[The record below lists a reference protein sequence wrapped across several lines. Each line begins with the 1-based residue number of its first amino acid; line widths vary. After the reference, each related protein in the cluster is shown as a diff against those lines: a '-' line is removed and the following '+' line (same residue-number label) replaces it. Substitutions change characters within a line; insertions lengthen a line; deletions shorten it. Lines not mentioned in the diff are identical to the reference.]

1 MKPRI
6 LYIIL
11 LGVIAL
17 ACSQS
22 TQPGGGGSGY
32 TTDISYD
39 NGDPIMRAAPDRI
52 LLANVHPGT
61 YDAGIM
67 LIRNQIGTS
76 VKGYFAGMAFDSSGY
91 AAEPS
96 SLVMDG
102 VPLEYFRDI
111 LAGDVGISIYAFQS
125 SDTTIGAHGD
135 TLSFSYIGFDN
146 ENFSTTTPV
155 MPPFKGLIFPDT
167 INSSQ
172 GLRITYNNPYPGDSI
187 LISEYVHSKINEY
200 SPIIESSPFNAP
212 DNGAIVIDSSYF
224 KGFSFSSLYYYD
236 ITLTRAQIDSLT
248 TPMGKKIGICSQ
260 LQYKVEIPVKP

>member
-22 TQPGGGGSGY
+22 TQPSGGGSEY

-39 NGDPIMRAAPDRI
+39 NGDPIMRAAPNGI
-52 LLANVHPGT
+52 LLPNVHPGT

-67 LIRNQIGTS
+67 LIRNQNGTNVTGNFS
-76 VKGYFAGMAFDSSGY
+76 GMAFDSSGY

-146 ENFSTTTPV
+146 ENFSAITPV
-155 MPPFKGLIFPDT
+155 MPPFKGLTFPDT

-187 LISEYVHSKINEY
+187 WIAGGTYVTKAVIRG
-200 SPIIESSPFNAP
+200 IEPLTVP
-212 DNGAIVIDSSYF
+212 DNGTISIGPAAFKTNGDSTIYHYDVT
-224 KGFSFSSLYYYD
+224 LYR
-236 ITLTRAQIDSLT
+236 THLDSLT

-260 LQYKVEIPVKP
+260 LQYEVDIPVKP